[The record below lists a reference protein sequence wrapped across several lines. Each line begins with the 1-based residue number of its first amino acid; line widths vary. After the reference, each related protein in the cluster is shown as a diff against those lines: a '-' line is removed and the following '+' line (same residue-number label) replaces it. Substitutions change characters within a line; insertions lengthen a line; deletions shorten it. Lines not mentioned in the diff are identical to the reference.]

1 MVTESRVLSVAGK
14 IRLCRHARLLAAAY
28 VAGTWCIL
36 VSDAR
41 PAERVTLALLWPL
54 GPLAL
59 VVTVSI
65 LLVASAIAHPLVVVP
80 VLTAVAVLC
89 WALW

>member
-1 MVTESRVLSVAGK
+1 VSYASLVA
-14 IRLCRHARLLAAAY
+14 AVY
-28 VAGTWCIL
+28 VAGIVWCIL

-59 VVTVSI
+59 VVTVI
-65 LLVASAIAHPLVVVP
+65 VLLAASVIAYPLVVVP
-80 VLTAVAVLC
+80 VLTAMAVLC
-89 WALW
+89 WVLW

>member
-1 MVTESRVLSVAGK
+1 VSYAW
-14 IRLCRHARLLAAAY
+14 LLAAVY
-28 VAGTWCIL
+28 LAGIVWCVL

-59 VVTVSI
+59 VVTVII
-65 LLVASAIAHPLVVVP
+65 LLVASLIAYPLVVVP
-80 VLTAVAVLC
+80 VLTAVAAVC

>member
-1 MVTESRVLSVAGK
+1 MSYAW
-14 IRLCRHARLLAAAY
+14 LLAVVY
-28 VAGTWCIL
+28 LAGIVWCIL

-41 PAERVTLALLWPL
+41 AAERVTLALLWPL

-59 VVTVSI
+59 IVTVI
-65 LLVASAIAHPLVVVP
+65 TLLVASAIAYPLVVVP

-89 WALW
+89 WTLW

>member
-1 MVTESRVLSVAGK
+1 VSYASLFVAV
-14 IRLCRHARLLAAAY
+14 Y
-28 VAGTWCIL
+28 VAGIVWCIL

-41 PAERVTLALLWPL
+41 VAERVTLALLWPL

-59 VVTVSI
+59 VVTLIV
-65 LLVASAIAHPLVVVP
+65 LLAASVIAYPLVVAP

-89 WALW
+89 WVLW

>member
-1 MVTESRVLSVAGK
+1 VSYAS
-14 IRLCRHARLLAAAY
+14 LLAVVY
-28 VAGTWCIL
+28 VAGIVWCSL

-59 VVTVSI
+59 VVTVII
-65 LLVASAIAHPLVVVP
+65 LLAASVIAYPMIVVP

>member
-1 MVTESRVLSVAGK
+1 VSYAW
-14 IRLCRHARLLAAAY
+14 LLTVVY
-28 VAGTWCIL
+28 VAGIVWCVL

-41 PAERVTLALLWPL
+41 PAERLTLALLWPL

-59 VVTVSI
+59 VVTVMI
-65 LLVASAIAHPLVVVP
+65 LLVASVIAYPLVVVP
-80 VLTAVAVLC
+80 VLTAVTLLC

>member
-1 MVTESRVLSVAGK
+1 VSYGL
-14 IRLCRHARLLAAAY
+14 LLAAVY
-28 VAGTWCIL
+28 FAGIVWCIV

-41 PAERVTLALLWPL
+41 PAERVALALLWPL

-59 VVTVSI
+59 VVTLTI
-65 LLVASAIAHPLVVVP
+65 LLVASAIAYPIVVVP

>member
-1 MVTESRVLSVAGK
+1 MSYAW
-14 IRLCRHARLLAAAY
+14 LLAVVY
-28 VAGTWCIL
+28 LAGIVWCIL

-41 PAERVTLALLWPL
+41 TAERVTLALLWPL

-59 VVTVSI
+59 IVTVI
-65 LLVASAIAHPLVVVP
+65 TLLVASAIAYPLVVVP

-89 WALW
+89 WTLW

>member
-1 MVTESRVLSVAGK
+1 MSYAW
-14 IRLCRHARLLAAAY
+14 LLAAVY
-28 VAGTWCIL
+28 VAGIVWCVF

-41 PAERVTLALLWPL
+41 PAERLTLALLWPL

-59 VVTVSI
+59 VVTVMI
-65 LLVASAIAHPLVVVP
+65 LLVASVIAYPLVVVP

-89 WALW
+89 WAFW

>member
-1 MVTESRVLSVAGK
+1 M
-14 IRLCRHARLLAAAY
+14 
-28 VAGTWCIL
+28 
-36 VSDAR
+36 
-41 PAERVTLALLWPL
+41 LALLWPL

-65 LLVASAIAHPLVVVP
+65 LLVASAIAYPLVVVP
-80 VLTAVAVLC
+80 VLTAMAVLC

>member
-1 MVTESRVLSVAGK
+1 VSYAS
-14 IRLCRHARLLAAAY
+14 LLAAVY
-28 VAGTWCIL
+28 VAGIVWCIL

-59 VVTVSI
+59 VVTVI
-65 LLVASAIAHPLVVVP
+65 VLLAASVIAYPRVVVP
-80 VLTAVAVLC
+80 VLTAIAVLC
-89 WALW
+89 WAFW

>member
-1 MVTESRVLSVAGK
+1 VSYAS
-14 IRLCRHARLLAAAY
+14 LLAAIY
-28 VAGTWCIL
+28 VAGIVWCVL

-41 PAERVTLALLWPL
+41 PAERLTLALLWPL

-59 VVTVSI
+59 VVTVMI
-65 LLVASAIAHPLVVVP
+65 LLVASVIAYPLVVVP
-80 VLTAVAVLC
+80 ALTAAAVLC

>member
-1 MVTESRVLSVAGK
+1 MSYAW
-14 IRLCRHARLLAAAY
+14 LLAAVY
-28 VAGTWCIL
+28 VAGIVWCIL
-36 VSDAR
+36 VSDAP

-54 GPLAL
+54 GPLAF
-59 VVTVSI
+59 VVTVI
-65 LLVASAIAHPLVVVP
+65 VLLAASVIAYPLVVVP

>member
-1 MVTESRVLSVAGK
+1 MSYAW
-14 IRLCRHARLLAAAY
+14 LLAAVY
-28 VAGTWCIL
+28 VAGIVWCVL

-41 PAERVTLALLWPL
+41 PAERLTLALLWPL

-59 VVTVSI
+59 VVTVTI
-65 LLVASAIAHPLVVVP
+65 LLVASVIAYPFVVVP

>member
-1 MVTESRVLSVAGK
+1 MSYAW
-14 IRLCRHARLLAAAY
+14 LLAAVY
-28 VAGTWCIL
+28 VAGIVWCVL

-41 PAERVTLALLWPL
+41 PAERLTLALLWPL

-59 VVTVSI
+59 VVTVTI
-65 LLVASAIAHPLVVVP
+65 LLVASVIAYPFVVVP
-80 VLTAVAVLC
+80 VLTAAAVLC

>member
-1 MVTESRVLSVAGK
+1 VSYAS
-14 IRLCRHARLLAAAY
+14 LLAAVY
-28 VAGTWCIL
+28 VAGIVWCIL

-54 GPLAL
+54 GPLAF
-59 VVTVSI
+59 VVTVI
-65 LLVASAIAHPLVVVP
+65 VLLAASVIAYPLVVVP

>member
-1 MVTESRVLSVAGK
+1 VSYAW
-14 IRLCRHARLLAAAY
+14 LLAAVY
-28 VAGTWCIL
+28 VAGIVWCIL

-59 VVTVSI
+59 VVTVIVLLAASVI
-65 LLVASAIAHPLVVVP
+65 AYPLVAVP
-80 VLTAVAVLC
+80 VLTAMAVVC
-89 WALW
+89 WVLW

>member
-1 MVTESRVLSVAGK
+1 VSYASLVA
-14 IRLCRHARLLAAAY
+14 AVY
-28 VAGTWCIL
+28 VAGIVWCIL

-59 VVTVSI
+59 VVTVI
-65 LLVASAIAHPLVVVP
+65 VLLAASVIAYPLVVVP
-80 VLTAVAVLC
+80 VLTAMAVLC
-89 WALW
+89 WVLR

>member
-1 MVTESRVLSVAGK
+1 VSYAW
-14 IRLCRHARLLAAAY
+14 LLAAVY
-28 VAGTWCIL
+28 VAGIVWCVL

-41 PAERVTLALLWPL
+41 PAERLTLALFWPL

-59 VVTVSI
+59 VVTVMI
-65 LLVASAIAHPLVVVP
+65 LLVASGIAYPLVVVP

>member
-1 MVTESRVLSVAGK
+1 VSYAW
-14 IRLCRHARLLAAAY
+14 LLAAVY
-28 VAGTWCIL
+28 LAGILWCVL

-54 GPLAL
+54 GPLAF
-59 VVTVSI
+59 VVTVII
-65 LLVASAIAHPLVVVP
+65 LLVASAIAYPLVAVP
-80 VLTAVAVLC
+80 VLAAMAVLC

>member
-1 MVTESRVLSVAGK
+1 VSYAS
-14 IRLCRHARLLAAAY
+14 LLAAVY
-28 VAGTWCIL
+28 VAGIVWCIL

-54 GPLAL
+54 GPLAFVL
-59 VVTVSI
+59 TVI
-65 LLVASAIAHPLVVVP
+65 VLLAASVIAYPLVVVP

>member
-1 MVTESRVLSVAGK
+1 MSYAW
-14 IRLCRHARLLAAAY
+14 LLAAVY
-28 VAGTWCIL
+28 VAGIVWCIL

-59 VVTVSI
+59 VVTVIVLLAASVI
-65 LLVASAIAHPLVVVP
+65 AYPLVAVP
-80 VLTAVAVLC
+80 VLTAMAVVC
-89 WALW
+89 WVLW